1 MNKQRRKA
9 LDDVHTELL
18 GITLKLEEIKSDLD
32 SILEAEQE
40 ARDSI
45 PENMQSSERY
55 ERMDEICGTLEDGE
69 WSIDDAA
76 ETIENLMGEL
86 WDIIQGN

>member
-9 LDDVHTELL
+9 LDEVHTNLL

-32 SILEAEQE
+32 AILEEEQE
-40 ARDSI
+40 ARDNI

-69 WSIDDAA
+69 WSIDDAI

-86 WDIIQGN
+86 WDIIEEN